1 MITENNFYFT
11 KTSNFICTQIEW
23 EAFWFISDIKQ
34 LFLVSK
40 ITEDKVKSYT
50 ILHNCEFARVGKVN
64 KKLQKKKKKTF
75 KYYLYLGSLMIIFIA
90 CSHEALEG
98 TRWKPFNVKN

>member
-64 KKLQKKKKKTF
+64 KKLQKKKKKNLQVLPVSWVINDHF
-75 KYYLYLGSLMIIFIA
+75 HSLFPWSIRRYPLKTI
-90 CSHEALEG
+90 
-98 TRWKPFNVKN
+98 